1 MPIDLS
7 KGRRSPTLT
16 CSSPIA
22 EHFEVSLDNL
32 MRDER
37 EV

>member
-7 KGRRSPTLT
+7 KGRRSPTPT

-22 EHFEVSLDNL
+22 EYFEVSLDDL
-32 MRDER
+32 MCDER